1 MTGTSRNE
9 ERLAART
16 LGWNWALWLV
26 LLLVLL
32 PLSGCAWLKGE
43 GYADADATW
52 GTKYR
57 TAPTRKRTSEPYF
70 LDEKS
75 QQIER
80 SLGL

>member
-1 MTGTSRNE
+1 MTCTNSIV
-9 ERLAART
+9 ERPVARP
-16 LGWNWALWLV
+16 LGHGWT
-26 LLLVLL
+26 LLLGLLLLML
-32 PLSGCAWLKGE
+32 PLSGCAWFRGD
-43 GYADADATW
+43 GYTDADATW

-57 TAPTRKRTSEPYF
+57 AAPTSKRTTEPYF